1 MENVVLVQ
9 VSWLHDLVREF
20 MFSQQV
26 DEHTEDHFWY
36 SSQGNLLG
44 RQIWYIPGRCYTD
57 DDPTPVAPE
66 IESVILRMI
75 ELYREIE

>member
-1 MENVVLVQ
+1 MANVVLVQ
-9 VSWLHDLVREF
+9 VSWLHDLVWEF

-57 DDPTPVAPE
+57 DDPTPVTPE

>member
-1 MENVVLVQ
+1 MGNVVLVQ

-44 RQIWYIPGRCYTD
+44 RQIWYIHGRCYTD
-57 DDPTPVAPE
+57 DDSTPVAPE
-66 IESVILRMI
+66 TEAVILRMI
-75 ELYREIE
+75 ELYREME